1 MKRSTV
7 EIWVGVFVLAGI
19 AALVM
24 LATRVGNLG
33 GDVAAG
39 GYTVEAHFDNIG
51 GLTTKA
57 PVTMAGVKV
66 GRVTDIHIDR
76 DDYTAVVVMELG
88 GSHDNL
94 PKDTSAAIL
103 TSGLLGAQFVG
114 LEAGGDDRFLKDGDE
129 IKLTQSAIQLEQLIG
144 QMIFGAASG
153 ENKDN

>member
-7 EIWVGVFVLAGI
+7 EIWVGLFVLAGV

-24 LATRVGNLG
+24 LATRVGNLSTG
-33 GDVAAG
+33 GGVATYEIKASF
-39 GYTVEAHFDNIG
+39 ENIG
-51 GLTTKA
+51 GLTVKA
-57 PVTMAGVKV
+57 PVTMAGVRV

-76 DDYTAVVVMELG
+76 DDYSAVVVMAING
-88 GSHDNL
+88 AQDNL

-103 TSGLLGAQFVG
+103 TAGLLGAQFVG
-114 LEAGGDDRFLKDGDE
+114 LEAGGDDRFLKEGDE

-153 ENKDN
+153 DNKDD

>member
-7 EIWVGVFVLAGI
+7 EIWVGVFVLAGV

-24 LATRVGNLG
+24 LATRVNS
-33 GDVAAG
+33 AQ
-39 GYTVEAHFDNIG
+39 
-51 GLTTKA
+51 
-57 PVTMAGVKV
+57 
-66 GRVTDIHIDR
+66 
-76 DDYTAVVVMELG
+76 
-88 GSHDNL
+88 DNL

-103 TSGLLGAQFVG
+103 TAGLLGAQFVG

-153 ENKDN
+153 ENKDD